1 MNTMQKDILSYLE
14 KIIEEEKEVARSG
27 EIPDYIEAVD
37 NDDHGAVSVALTSID
52 GTTVRAGDYEGRFS
66 LQSIAKLF
74 PLALALMDHG
84 SEEVFKYTG
93 KAPTGNVYHSLIQM
107 EMQEKEKPLNPMVN
121 SGAIV
126 MCGLM
131 KGTSADEKFERILT
145 LARELTG
152 NKELTYNEKVYQA
165 ENQDLNRSL
174 FYYNRHNGYIE
185 GEFEDVMPVYWKMT
199 SIEVTI
205 EELSNMAA
213 VIANYGT
220 CVQSGKELLPPDV
233 VTTLKSFMV
242 TCGMYDE
249 SGAFAVEVGIP
260 AKSGVS
266 GSIIAAIPGKL
277 GIGVMGPDL
286 NKYSNSIAGIRMLK
300 KISDKWQLSIFS
312 KNEDGKDGKDLKGN
326 NGKRKELD

>member
-1 MNTMQKDILSYLE
+1 MNSMQKDILEYLE
-14 KIIEEEKEVARSG
+14 KIIDEEKQAARDG

-37 NDDHGAVSVALTSID
+37 NNDHGAVSVALTSVD
-52 GTTVRAGDYEGRFS
+52 GNTVRAGDHEGRFS

-74 PLALALMDHG
+74 PLALALVDHG
-84 SEEVFKYTG
+84 SEEVFKYIG
-93 KAPTGNVYHSLIQM
+93 KEPTGNVYHSLIQM
-107 EMQEKEKPLNPMVN
+107 EMQEREKPLNPLVN

-131 KGTSADEKFERILT
+131 KGNSADEKVDRILA

-152 NKELTYNEKVYQA
+152 NDELGYNEKVYQA

-199 SIEVTI
+199 SIEVNI
-205 EELSNMAA
+205 EELSNMGA
-213 VIANYGT
+213 VLANHGT
-220 CVQSGKELLPPDV
+220 CIHSGKEILPTDV
-233 VTTLKSFMV
+233 VTTIKAFMI

-249 SGAFAVEVGIP
+249 SGSFAVEVGIP

-266 GSIIAAIPGKL
+266 GSIVAVIPEKL

-286 NKYSNSIAGIRMLK
+286 NKFSNSIAGIRMLK
-300 KISDKWQLSIFS
+300 KIADKWGLSIFS
-312 KNEDGKDGKDLKGN
+312 ENQQKEKQSS
-326 NGKRKELD
+326 NGE

>member
-1 MNTMQKDILSYLE
+1 MKNMQEEMLKYLE
-14 KIIEEEKEVARSG
+14 KIIEEEKQVARKG

-37 NDDHGAVSVALTSID
+37 NNDHGAVTVSLTSID
-52 GTTVRAGDYEGRFS
+52 GTTVRAGDHEGRFS
-66 LQSIAKLF
+66 LQSISKLF
-74 PLALALMDHG
+74 PLALSLMDYG
-84 SEEVFKYTG
+84 SEEVFNYTG

-131 KGTSADEKFERILT
+131 KGDSADEKFERVLA
-145 LARELTG
+145 LARDLTG
-152 NKELTYNEKVYQA
+152 NQELTYNENVYQA

-174 FYYNRHNGYIE
+174 FYYNRHNGYID

-213 VIANYGT
+213 VIANHGK
-220 CVQSGKELLPPDV
+220 CVHSGKEIIPSDI
-233 VTTLKSFMV
+233 VTTLKAFMV

-249 SGAFAVEVGIP
+249 SGSFALEVGIP

-266 GSIIAAIPGKL
+266 GSIVAAIPGKL

-300 KISDKWQLSIFS
+300 KISNKWRLSLFS
-312 KNEDGKDGKDLKGN
+312 EDGSS
-326 NGKRKELD
+326 

>member
-1 MNTMQKDILSYLE
+1 MENMQEEILEYLE
-14 KIIEEEKEVARSG
+14 KIIEEEKQLARRG

-37 NDDHGAVSVALTSID
+37 NNDHGAVTVSLTSTN

-74 PLALALMDHG
+74 PLAIALMDHG

-107 EMQEKEKPLNPMVN
+107 EMQEKEKPLNPLVN

-131 KGTSADEKFERILT
+131 KGKDADEKIERILS
-145 LARELTG
+145 LARKMTG
-152 NKELTYNEKVYQA
+152 NPDLSYNEEVYKA
-165 ENQDLNRSL
+165 EDQDLNRAL
-174 FYYNRHNGYIE
+174 FYYNRHNGFIE
-185 GEFEDVMPVYWKMT
+185 GEFEDTLPVYWKMT
-199 SIEVTI
+199 AIEVTI

-213 VIANYGT
+213 VIANHGI
-220 CVQSGKELLPPDV
+220 CVHSGKELIPPDV
-233 VTTLKSFMV
+233 VTTLKAFMT
-242 TCGMYDE
+242 TCGMYDQ
-249 SGAFAVEVGIP
+249 SGSFALEVGIP

-266 GSIIAAIPGKL
+266 GSIVAAIPGKL

-300 KISDKWQLSIFS
+300 KISDKWKLSIFS
-312 KNEDGKDGKDLKGN
+312 KDESK
-326 NGKRKELD
+326 KEESK

>member
-1 MNTMQKDILSYLE
+1 MKEMQKEILSYLE
-14 KIIEEEKEVARSG
+14 KIIEEEKQLARKG
-27 EIPDYIEAVD
+27 EIPDYIEEVD
-37 NDDHGAVSVALTSID
+37 NNDHGAVTVSLTSID

-66 LQSIAKLF
+66 LQSISKLF

-84 SEEVFKYTG
+84 SEEVFNYTG

-107 EMQEKEKPLNPMVN
+107 EMQEREKPLNPMVN

-131 KGTSADEKFERILT
+131 KGENADKKVDRILA
-145 LARELTG
+145 LARDLTG
-152 NKELTYNEKVYQA
+152 NQELTYNEKVYEA
-165 ENQDLNRSL
+165 EDQDLNRSL
-174 FYYNRHNGYIE
+174 FYYNRHNGYIK

-199 SIEVTI
+199 AIEVTI

-213 VIANYGT
+213 VIANHGV
-220 CVQSGKELLPPDV
+220 CVHSGKQIITHDV
-233 VTTLKSFMV
+233 VTTLKAFMT

-249 SGAFAVEVGIP
+249 SGSFALEVGIP

-266 GSIIAAIPGKL
+266 GSIVAAIPGKL

-300 KISDKWQLSIFS
+300 KISDKWKLSIFS
-312 KNEDGKDGKDLKGN
+312 ED
-326 NGKRKELD
+326 RSS